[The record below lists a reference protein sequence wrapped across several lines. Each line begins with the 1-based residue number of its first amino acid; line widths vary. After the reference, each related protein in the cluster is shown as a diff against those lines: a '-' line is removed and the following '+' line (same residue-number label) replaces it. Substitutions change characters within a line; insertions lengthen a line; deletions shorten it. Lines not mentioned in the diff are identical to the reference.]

1 MGKMG
6 KKLIKCT
13 PKKET
18 VMNNQEII
26 EKLKDIL
33 SAELPGKMVYDKDVA
48 EALGMSKESFS
59 HFKKRGS
66 VPLEQIAYFCAKRKI
81 SINWILFEQMPKSL
95 EEETEKYTRIKY
107 FSKINA
113 GAGGGAFSE
122 DDAYELIALDKVLLD
137 TLYRTHSA
145 NPKHIAALNVMGD
158 SMEPTLQDKE
168 VILFDRE
175 DKEISKGGIF
185 IVSTN
190 AGLFV
195 KRIAHRTDG
204 NIELISDN
212 KTYNSEVISTDEM
225 SSLAVIGR
233 VIGKVGLV

>member
-1 MGKMG
+1 
-6 KKLIKCT
+6 
-13 PKKET
+13 
-18 VMNNQEII
+18 MNNHEII
-26 EKLKDIL
+26 EKLKDII
-33 SAELPGKMVYDKDVA
+33 SQEMPGSIVYEKDVA
-48 EALGMSKESFS
+48 KALGMSKESFS

-66 VPLEQIAYFCAKRKI
+66 VPLEQIAYFCATRKI
-81 SINWILFEQMPKSL
+81 SINWILFDQMPKSL

-113 GAGGGAFSE
+113 GAGGGTFNEESE
-122 DDAYELIALDKVLLD
+122 YEFISMDKVLLD
-137 TLYRTHSA
+137 TLYRSHNA

-175 DKEISKGGIF
+175 DKDINKGGIY

-195 KRIAHRTDG
+195 KRIAQRIDG
-204 NIELISDN
+204 TIELISDN
-212 KTYNSEVISTDEM
+212 RNYNSEVINEDEM
-225 SSLAVIGR
+225 SGVSI
-233 VIGKVGLV
+233 IGKVVGKVGVV

>member
-1 MGKMG
+1 
-6 KKLIKCT
+6 
-13 PKKET
+13 
-18 VMNNQEII
+18 MNNYEII
-26 EKLKDIL
+26 EKLKDII
-33 SAELPGKMVYDKDVA
+33 SQEMPQSIVYEKDVA
-48 EALGMSKESFS
+48 KALGMSKESFS

-66 VPLEQIAYFCAKRKI
+66 VPVEQIAYFCATRKI
-81 SINWILFEQMPKSL
+81 SINWILFDQMPKSL

-122 DDAYELIALDKVLLD
+122 DEEYELIGMDKILLD

-145 NPKHIAALNVMGD
+145 NPKYIAALNVMGD

-195 KRIAHRTDG
+195 KRIAHRIDG
-204 NIELISDN
+204 SVELISDN
-212 KTYNSEVISTDEM
+212 KTYNSEVISTDEL
-225 SSLAVIGR
+225 SGLRVIGK